1 MKGFKKRIS
10 KDVLK
15 EVEKVSAMLDQDI
28 ETKLREWVDVT
39 EKRSRGTLR
48 KNIDLTQIRR

>member
-39 EKRSRGTLR
+39 EKRSRGTLG